1 MRGLKLA
8 FRALSRHLWR
18 TILTVLL
25 FSVALGTFTFV
36 LSPLMFDAPNHY
48 LNVLAKNDVKAILI
62 ESTDRTNPE
71 DTVKKYLPENHRIFK
86 VQEGSS
92 GGMGFQFNVVSDL
105 NHRVASVFDFTPSDF
120 EDMGYAIEF
129 GAYPKSGEYAISLAL
144 FERLKK
150 EGLTQIYDDHG
161 VASTR
166 TFSTFEEL
174 QNLFKLQKRNDVY
187 QNTVVPNPVVLSGV
201 VDTKY
206 NEKKEAELKAATL
219 SAEKKDLEAA
229 EKEHYSYV
237 SQFGNLYVFAHDTA
251 NQVNGEETAF
261 LTSLPKDA
269 KDQKA
274 LFQKIQTK
282 ERSRLNL
289 FSNGKE
295 VGDLITVR
303 EERYDEEFYNVVSGG
318 YTSAMLVLPVAILFL
333 ILSLFMMWNLAS
345 ACGKSSAV
353 EIGEQ
358 QARGMKSREVYGV
371 ALLRSVFV
379 TLVAFVVSIGIA
391 YLCRFVF
398 TTGGIVDS
406 VLSKAVVGW
415 DSAGRN
421 MGDFNYFGFLPF
433 FTSLMC
439 GLAFA
444 FLGSFV
450 GYRKS
455 LNVAEAAETA
465 EEVDGDLE

>member
-1 MRGLKLA
+1 MRSLKLA

-25 FSVALGTFTFV
+25 FAVALGTLAFV
-36 LSPLMFDAPNHY
+36 LSPLMFNTPNHY

-71 DTVKKYLPENHRIFK
+71 ETVKKYLPENHRIFK

-92 GGMGFQFNVVSDL
+92 GGMGFTFDIDSNL
-105 NHRVASVFDFTPSDF
+105 NQRRASVFGMESSDF
-120 EDMGYAIEF
+120 EDMGYRIEF
-129 GAYPKSGEYAISLAL
+129 GEYPKSGEYAISLAL
-144 FERLKK
+144 FERLKQ
-150 EGLTQIYDDHG
+150 EGLTQIYDDQG
-161 VASTR
+161 ETSTR

-174 QNLFKLQKRNDVY
+174 QELFKLQKQKDVY
-187 QNTVVPNPVVLSGV
+187 QNAVVPNPVLLSGV

-206 NEKKEAELKAATL
+206 HEKKEAELKAAVL
-219 SAEKKDLEAA
+219 NAEKKDSEAA
-229 EKEHYSYV
+229 KNEFDSYV
-237 SQFGNLYVFAHDTA
+237 SRYGNLYVFAHDTA

-261 LTSLPKDA
+261 LTSIPKDA
-269 KDQKA
+269 KDKKA
-274 LFQKIQTK
+274 LFQKIEAK

-289 FSNGKE
+289 FSKGKE
-295 VGDLITVR
+295 VDDLITVR
-303 EERYDEEFYNVVSGG
+303 EERYDEDFYNVVSGG
-318 YTSAMLVLPVAILFL
+318 YTASMLVLPVAIMFL
-333 ILSLFMMWNLAS
+333 ILSLFMMLNLAS
-345 ACGKSSAV
+345 ACGKSSAA

-358 QARGMKSREVYGV
+358 RARGMKSREVYGT

-379 TLVAFVVSIGIA
+379 ALVSFVVSVGVA
-391 YLCRFVF
+391 YLCRSVF

-415 DSAGRN
+415 DSAGRS
-421 MGDFNYFGFLPF
+421 MGDFNHFGFLPF
-433 FTSLMC
+433 FTALTC
-439 GLAFA
+439 GIAAA

-455 LNVAEAAETA
+455 LKIQKEAEGDAEVAE
-465 EEVDGDLE
+465 